1 MIILFF
7 IFKLTLRSPTELE
20 NDANLELLRAAAKE
34 FDVKFPPA
42 SALNKSKVSP
52 GDSGFDDEEPLSPDS
67 EDSSSPHQF
76 SQFEEEV
83 SESKQMSEERGPIPD
98 RNLIPSQKFFSP
110 SKLDTPPDT
119 PPQDSSFE
127 DERNAEDIESLAR

>member
-1 MIILFF
+1 M
-7 IFKLTLRSPTELE
+7 
-20 NDANLELLRAAAKE
+20 
-34 FDVKFPPA
+34 KFPPV
-42 SALNKSKVSP
+42 SALNSSKVSP

-67 EDSSSPHQF
+67 EDSCSPHQL
-76 SQFEEEV
+76 SQHAEEI
-83 SESKQMSEERGPIPD
+83 SEKQMSEERGPIPD

-127 DERNAEDIESLAR
+127 EERNAEDIETLAR